1 MRTKSLLAAAAITA
15 AGLASSLAQSNVY
28 SLNVVGYVNTVIVGG
43 GSYNLL
49 ANPLNNTSAGG
60 NNSTNLFSTAAGPQ
74 QITSQILTWDVVAF
88 DFAAVQPSFGGVV
101 WDSNTALPVG
111 KGFFYVN
118 AGSTFTNTFVGEV
131 VQGAYANF
139 ITGSGS
145 YNCIGASVPQG
156 GSFTN
161 AITGLA
167 PAITDQVLKW
177 DVVAFDFNAV
187 QPSFGGAVWD
197 TTALNIN
204 VGEGLF
210 YVRAGA
216 DVNWV
221 RNFTVQ

>member
-1 MRTKSLLAAAAITA
+1 MRTKSILAAAAIIA
-15 AGLASSLAQSNVY
+15 AGAASSMAQSNVY
-28 SLNVVGYVNTVIVGG
+28 SLNVVGYVNTVVEGG

-49 ANPLNNTSAGG
+49 ANPLKNTSAGG
-60 NNSTNLFSTAAGPQ
+60 NNLTNLFSGAQP
-74 QITSQILTWDVVAF
+74 ITSQILTWDVASF
-88 DFAAVQPSFGGVV
+88 DFALVQPSHNGVS
-101 WDSNTALPVG
+101 WDVNVALPPG
-111 KGFFYVN
+111 TGFFYVN

-131 VQGAYANF
+131 VQGSFTNF

-145 YNCIGASVPQG
+145 YNCIGSSVPIG

-161 AITGLA
+161 AIGGLA

-177 DVVAFDFNAV
+177 DVATFDFNTT
-187 QPSFGGAVWD
+187 QPSFNGAVWD

-216 DVNWV
+216 DQNWV